1 MIGNSFF
8 GIDRVKGESDWEFCW
23 RCIVAKI
30 ERKIDCDWQEIIDE
44 FQLGCHVDTLRKSVN
59 VGSFSAY
66 KVAQFYEEKLLN
78 LPKNEESSAEKEL
91 KGKVNQLQ
99 MEKMKL
105 KDERTELNRLLRL
118 QARWEELLSVI
129 QKEVNRSDLD
139 KYVDEVNYYITD
151 EQNEAV
157 LFVSD
162 THIGMTVDNSL
173 NVFNK
178 DVCIERFNKLTQSTI
193 KNCRRNNVTTLNVIL
208 GGDII
213 EGIINLTGRIQQ
225 NEDVVR
231 QIFTGAE
238 LITELIVELS
248 RNIKKV
254 NVWSTNGNHARM
266 SKDAKEALDGESFE
280 SILYEYVKIK
290 IELLQEK
297 KQIGNNISLNEND
310 YPDIAIVHIN
320 NCNKIVAGSHGTKDR
335 KAMHNVSRINSFL
348 PITVDYYMI
357 GHLHNSHHQNNCYV
371 NGCLSGSN
379 EWAQGQR
386 YNNDPMQI
394 MLVFYED
401 GSTTLCEMNLK

>member
-1 MIGNSFF
+1 MNNFF
-8 GIDRVKGESDWEFCW
+8 GIDRIKGESDWEFCW

-30 ERKIDCDWQEIIDE
+30 ERQIDCDWQEIIDE
-44 FQLGCHVDTLRKSVN
+44 FQLGCHIDTLRKSVN
-59 VGSFSAY
+59 VGTFSAY

-348 PITVDYYMI
+348 PINVDYYMM
-357 GHLHNSHHQNNCYV
+357 GHLHNSHHQYNCYV

>member
-1 MIGNSFF
+1 MNNFF
-8 GIDRVKGESDWEFCW
+8 GIDRLKGESDWDFCW

-30 ERKIDCDWQEIIDE
+30 ERQIDCDWQEIIDE
-44 FQLGCHVDTLRKSVN
+44 FQLGCHIDTLRKSVN
-59 VGSFSAY
+59 VGAFSAY

>member
-1 MIGNSFF
+1 MNNFF
-8 GIDRVKGESDWEFCW
+8 GIDRLKGESDWEFCW

-30 ERKIDCDWQEIIDE
+30 ERQIDCDWQEIIDE
-44 FQLGCHVDTLRKSVN
+44 FQLGCHIDTLRKSVN
-59 VGSFSAY
+59 VGAFSAY

-348 PITVDYYMI
+348 PINVDYYMM
-357 GHLHNSHHQNNCYV
+357 GHLHNSHHQYNCYV

>member
-1 MIGNSFF
+1 MNNFF
-8 GIDRVKGESDWEFCW
+8 GIDRLKGESDWEFCW

-30 ERKIDCDWQEIIDE
+30 ERQIDCDWQEIIDE
-44 FQLGCHVDTLRKSVN
+44 FQLGCHIDTLRKSVN
-59 VGSFSAY
+59 VGAFSAY

>member
-1 MIGNSFF
+1 MNNFF
-8 GIDRVKGESDWEFCW
+8 GIDRLKGESDWEFCW

-30 ERKIDCDWQEIIDE
+30 ERQIDCDWQEIIDE
-44 FQLGCHVDTLRKSVN
+44 FQLGCHIDTLRKSVN
-59 VGSFSAY
+59 VGAFSAY

-118 QARWEELLSVI
+118 QARWEELLNTI
-129 QKEVNRSDLD
+129 QREVNRADLD
-139 KYVDEVNYYITD
+139 KYVDEVNYYITE

-193 KNCRRNNVTTLNVIL
+193 KNCRRNDVTTLNVVL

-248 RNIKKV
+248 RNIKHV

-266 SKDAKEALDGESFE
+266 SKDTKEALDGESFE

-297 KQIGNNISLNEND
+297 KQVGTNISLNDND

-320 NCNKIVAGSHGTKDR
+320 NCNKTVAASHGTKDR

-348 PITVDYYMI
+348 PINVDYYMM
-357 GHLHNSHHQNNCYV
+357 GHLHNSHHQYNCYV

-386 YNNDPMQI
+386 YNNDPIQI
-394 MLVFYED
+394 MLVFYKD

>member
-1 MIGNSFF
+1 MNNFF
-8 GIDRVKGESDWEFCW
+8 GIDRIKGESDWEFCW

-30 ERKIDCDWQEIIDE
+30 ERQIDCDWQEIIDE
-44 FQLGCHVDTLRKSVN
+44 FQLGCHIDTLRKSVN
-59 VGSFSAY
+59 VGAFSAY

-348 PITVDYYMI
+348 PINVDYYMM
-357 GHLHNSHHQNNCYV
+357 GHLHNSHHQYNCYV

>member
-1 MIGNSFF
+1 MNNFF
-8 GIDRVKGESDWEFCW
+8 GIDRIKGESDWEFCW

-44 FQLGCHVDTLRKSVN
+44 FQLGCHIDTLRKSVN
-59 VGSFSAY
+59 VGAFSAY
-66 KVAQFYEEKLLN
+66 KVAQFYEDKLLN

>member
-1 MIGNSFF
+1 MNCFF
-8 GIDRVKGESDWEFCW
+8 GIDRLKGESDWEFCW
-23 RCIVAKI
+23 RCIVAKV
-30 ERKIDCDWQEIIDE
+30 EKQIDCDWQEIIDE
-44 FQLGCHVDTLRKSVN
+44 FQLGCHIDTLRKSVN
-59 VGSFSAY
+59 VGAFSAY

-78 LPKNEESSAEKEL
+78 LPKNEETNAEKEI

-118 QARWEELLSVI
+118 QARWEELLSLI
-129 QKEVNRSDLD
+129 EKEVNHADLD
-139 KYVDEVNYYITD
+139 KYVDEVNYYITE

-162 THIGMTVDNSL
+162 THIGMTVDNAL

-178 DVCIERFNKLTQSTI
+178 DVCIERFNKLAQSTI
-193 KNCRRNNVTTLNVIL
+193 KNCRRNDVTTLNVII

-225 NEDVVR
+225 NEDVVK

-238 LITELIVELS
+238 LITELIVELA
-248 RNIKKV
+248 RNVKKV

-290 IELLQEK
+290 IELLQER
-297 KQIGNNISLNEND
+297 KQIGNNITLNENE

-348 PITVDYYMI
+348 PINVDYYMM

-386 YNNDPMQI
+386 YNNDPLQI
-394 MLVFYED
+394 MLVFYKD

>member
-1 MIGNSFF
+1 MNNFF
-8 GIDRVKGESDWEFCW
+8 GIDRLKGESDWEFCW

-30 ERKIDCDWQEIIDE
+30 ERQIECDWQEIIDE
-44 FQLGCHVDTLRKSVN
+44 FQLGCHIDTLRKSVN
-59 VGSFSAY
+59 VGAFSAY

-118 QARWEELLSVI
+118 QARWEELLNTI
-129 QKEVNRSDLD
+129 QREVNRADLD
-139 KYVDEVNYYITD
+139 KYVDEVNYYITE

-193 KNCRRNNVTTLNVIL
+193 KNCRRNDVTTLNVVL

-248 RNIKKV
+248 RNIKHV

-266 SKDAKEALDGESFE
+266 SKDTKEALDGESFE

-297 KQIGNNISLNEND
+297 KQVGTNISLNDND

-320 NCNKIVAGSHGTKDR
+320 NCNKTVAASHGTKDR

-348 PITVDYYMI
+348 PINVDYYMM
-357 GHLHNSHHQNNCYV
+357 GHLHNSHHQYNCYV

-386 YNNDPMQI
+386 YNNDPIQI
-394 MLVFYED
+394 MLVFYKD